1 VYLGIDFL
9 IAPDLEPWVIEV
21 NVGLPGGAQEYD
33 LTCRVH
39 DGRPSDVFRTIEA
52 ISLRTYGTSFAGYLG
67 SLPWIAGLKAFKLWM
82 DGQGP
87 FPEQVHPALRLE
99 DKWVQY
105 RILGSRVRMPETILF
120 DAADR
125 SAAERFLARK
135 GRLVGKRR
143 LGRGGRDFKVIEG
156 SGDLPEDAPGPYGL
170 LLQEW
175 IESRVGPY
183 ALSIRSVAFGGKHV
197 CLYANLALRPHS
209 NHGVLAYVEAGGG
222 AGLSFEP
229 PLETRSFEE
238 RSWEAGIW
246 FGDGEPAYLRHNLYE
261 EEVAVAPLV
270 IPAGLLASIKDIS
283 VRIERYYESL
293 DFAALPRALF
303 E

>member
-9 IAPDLEPWVIEV
+9 VAPDLEPWVIEV

-52 ISLRTYGTSFAGYLG
+52 ISLRTYGMSFAGNLG

-105 RILGSRVRMPETILF
+105 RILSSLVRMPETILF

-135 GRLVGKRR
+135 GRLAGKRR
-143 LGRGGRDFKVIEG
+143 LGRGGRDFRVIDAPE
-156 SGDLPEDAPGPYGL
+156 DLPEDPPGPYGL

-183 ALSIRSVAFGGKHV
+183 ALSLRSVAFGGHHV
-197 CLYANLALRPHS
+197 CLYANLACRPNS
-209 NHGVLAYVEAGGG
+209 NHGILAYVEAGDHWGISNE
-222 AGLSFEP
+222 L
-229 PLETRSFEE
+229 PLKTRSFDE

-246 FGDGEPAYLRHNLYE
+246 FGDDEPVYLRHNLYE
-261 EEVAVAPLV
+261 EEVAEAPLV
-270 IPAGLLASIKDIS
+270 VPAGVLETVRDVS
-283 VRIERYYESL
+283 VRIERSYDGL
-293 DFAALPRALF
+293 DFAALPRAIF

>member
-1 VYLGIDFL
+1 VYLGIAFL
-9 IAPDLEPWVIEV
+9 IAPDLEPYLIEV
-21 NVGLPGGAQEYD
+21 NVGLPGGAHEYD

-52 ISLRTYGTSFAGYLG
+52 ISFQTYGTSFAGYLG
-67 SLPWIAGLKAFKLWM
+67 SLPWITGLKAFKLWM

-87 FPEQVHPALRLE
+87 FPERVHPALRLE
-99 DKWVQY
+99 DKWIQY
-105 RILGSRVRMPETILF
+105 GILSSQFRMPESILF

-125 SAAERFLARK
+125 SAGAGFLARK

-143 LGRGGRDFKVIEG
+143 LGRGGRDLKVIDG
-156 SGDLPEDAPGPYGL
+156 PGDLPQEAPGPYGL
-170 LLQEW
+170 LLQER

-183 ALSIRSVAFGGKHV
+183 ALSLRSVAFGGRHV

-209 NHGVLAYVEAGGG
+209 NHGVLAFVEAGDG

-246 FGDGEPAYLRHNLYE
+246 FGDDEPAYLRHNLYE
-261 EEVAVAPLV
+261 EEVAEAPLV
-270 IPAGLLASIKDIS
+270 VPAGVLAAIKDAS
-283 VRIERYYESL
+283 VRIERFYEGL
-293 DFAALPRALF
+293 DLAALPRALF

>member
-1 VYLGIDFL
+1 MYLGIDFL

-105 RILGSRVRMPETILF
+105 RILSSRFRMPETMVFEPGDLP
-120 DAADR
+120 AAK
-125 SAAERFLARK
+125 RFLARK
-135 GRLVGKRR
+135 GRLVAKRR
-143 LGRGGRDFKVIEG
+143 LGRGGRDFRVIDG
-156 SGDLPEDAPGPYGL
+156 PGDLPEDAPGPYGL

-183 ALSIRSVAFGGKHV
+183 ALSLRSVAFGGRHV
-197 CLYANLALRPHS
+197 CLYANLARRPNS
-209 NHGVLAYVEAGGG
+209 NHGILAYVEAGDQLGAFVRAAARDQVVRGKVLGG
-222 AGLSFEP
+222 
-229 PLETRSFEE
+229 R
-238 RSWEAGIW
+238 
-246 FGDGEPAYLRHNLYE
+246 D
-261 EEVAVAPLV
+261 LV
-270 IPAGLLASIKDIS
+270 
-283 VRIERYYESL
+283 RR
-293 DFAALPRALF
+293 
-303 E
+303 